1 MKTASCFRIQLGYK
15 TRLEGPDAKSVDKQ
29 DVVKV
34 GYGIVSEEARP
45 MIVAKFGG
53 SSLADAAAWQ
63 QVKAIVQM
71 DRDRRCLVVS
81 APGKRSSGDD
91 KVTDL
96 LYRCFDLQMAGESIK
111 PLFERI
117 AERYRNIAQALQ
129 ISCELEVWLEE
140 TFLAIQGGASRDFA
154 ASRGEYLCARLFA
167 AFIGWSFVDAALGVC
182 FDKDG
187 QTDYERTNVQL
198 KQALAPH
205 DRAVVPGFYG
215 CGPGG
220 EIRTFSRGGSDVSG
234 ALVACALNADLYENW
249 TDVTGFRSADPRV
262 VPDAGFIANMTYREL
277 RELSYMG
284 ATVLHEDAVF
294 PVRRAGIPTSLRN
307 TFNPLHPGTMIHY
320 SAVRVPKKPMVTG
333 IAGQKGY
340 TLVSIEKDMM
350 NSELGFGRKVLQV
363 FESFGINFE
372 HLPTG
377 IDGMCVIVMTKNFKP
392 NREKI
397 LESIMEAAA
406 PDIIN
411 VQDHLA
417 MVATVGTGMHHQLGI
432 AARLFTSLVEQG
444 INITTISQ
452 LPSEISIIVGI
463 EEDQLDDAIRSLY
476 DTFLRT

>member
-1 MKTASCFRIQLGYK
+1 
-15 TRLEGPDAKSVDKQ
+15 
-29 DVVKV
+29 
-34 GYGIVSEEARP
+34 

-71 DRDRRCLVVS
+71 ERERRCLVVS
-81 APGKRSSGDD
+81 APGKRSADDD

-96 LYRCFDLQMAGESIK
+96 LYRCHALQLTGDSIR
-111 PLFERI
+111 PVFERI
-117 AERYRNIAQALQ
+117 AQRYRDIAHALQ
-129 ISCELEVWLEE
+129 ISGDLEVWLEE
-140 TFLAIQGGASRDFA
+140 AYQAIQSGASREYA

-167 AFIGWSFVDAALGVC
+167 EYIGWQFVDAALGVC
-182 FDKDG
+182 FDLNG

-205 DRAVVPGFYG
+205 ARAVLPGYYG
-215 CGPGG
+215 CDPNG

-234 ALVACALNADLYENW
+234 ALAACALNADLYENW

-284 ATVLHEDAVF
+284 ASVLHEDAVF

-320 SAVRVPKKPMVTG
+320 SAARVSKKPMVTG

-340 TLVSIEKDMM
+340 SLVSLEKDMM
-350 NSELGFGRKVLQV
+350 NNELGFGRKVLQV
-363 FESFGINFE
+363 FEDFGVSFE

-377 IDGMCVIVMTKNFKP
+377 IDGMCVVVLTENFKP
-392 NREKI
+392 KREMI
-397 LESIMEAAA
+397 LESIMEAVA
-406 PDIIN
+406 PDFIQ
-411 VQDHLA
+411 VQEHLA
-417 MVATVGTGMHHQLGI
+417 MVATVGTGMHRQLGI

-444 INITTISQ
+444 INIKTISQ

-463 EEDQLDDAIRSLY
+463 EEDQLNDAIRSLY
-476 DTFLRT
+476 DAFIRT